1 VPPAGSRGPAHEA
14 AIAYRDWDIDLAS
27 LRTPVHIWLGDENI
41 FVSRAMGAYMERAIP
56 GVDFHWVEGAGHFDL
71 GRWDDILAACRTH
84 A

>member
-1 VPPAGSRGPAHEA
+1 
-14 AIAYRDWDIDLAS
+14 
-27 LRTPVHIWLGDENI
+27 
-41 FVSRAMGAYMERAIP
+41 MGAYMERAIP